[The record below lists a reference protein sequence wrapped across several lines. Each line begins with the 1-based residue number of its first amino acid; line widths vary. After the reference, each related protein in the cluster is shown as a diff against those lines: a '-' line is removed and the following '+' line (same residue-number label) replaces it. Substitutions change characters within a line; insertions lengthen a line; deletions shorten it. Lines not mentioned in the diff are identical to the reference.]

1 MGNKDKKDYVV
12 GWKRPPKASQFK
24 KGESGNSKGRPKLA
38 KSFKTDLQE
47 ELEEVIAI
55 SDSGKTK
62 SITKQRALLKRLMAS
77 ALNGNMQALKTLL
90 MLINA
95 VIPQKEE
102 IIEELTEEE
111 TKLLEKHYGGLI
123 NDKSEKTV

>member
-1 MGNKDKKDYVV
+1 MDKDTKKDFVV
-12 GWKRPPKASQFK
+12 GFGRPPKATQFK
-24 KGESGNSKGRPKLA
+24 KGQSGNAKGRPKLA
-38 KSFKTDLQE
+38 KALKTDLQE
-47 ELEEVIAI
+47 ELEETIAI
-55 SDSGKTK
+55 SDSGKPK

-90 MLINA
+90 MLISA

-102 IIEELTEEE
+102 VIEELTEEE

-123 NDKSEKTV
+123 NDKQEKTI